1 MVTAVGS
8 GMLGIVVD
16 EVFDTEEI
24 VVKPVAPILRHVT
37 MFSGNTIL
45 GDGAV
50 VMILDPNGVA
60 RSAGVAART
69 ARGQNDVAKS
79 AATQSSDGLA
89 LLLFRAAGEPAPR
102 VVPLSLIARLEAIPR
117 NKIERSASGYLTQY
131 RGKLMPLVPM
141 GEMVIEAGTGN
152 SEATQAVLV
161 FSEGEHTM
169 GLMVDEIIDVVHGKL
184 DIELG
189 STRPGLLGT
198 AIIAGQAADVLDTGY
213 WLTSASRD
221 WFKGGSTQGP
231 RRRLLVV
238 EDSDFFRN
246 MLVPAL
252 SAQGY
257 DVTAAGSAG
266 EALKL
271 REAGLIVDAIV
282 SDIEMPDMDG
292 LEFARQVRAGG
303 PWMNLPMIA
312 LTGKDGPADAA
323 RGRNAGFTD
332 YCRKF
337 ERELLIESL
346 RNCLADQVSA

>member
-1 MVTAVGS
+1 M
-8 GMLGIVVD
+8 
-16 EVFDTEEI
+16 
-24 VVKPVAPILRHVT
+24 APILRHVT

-69 ARGQNDVAKS
+69 ARSPNNPTKAE
-79 AATQSSDGLA
+79 ATRSSDGMA
-89 LLLFRAAGEPAPR
+89 LLLFRVAGEVAPR

-117 NKIERSASGYLTQY
+117 EKIERSASGYLTQY

-141 GEMVIEAGTGN
+141 GEMVIETGTGN
-152 SEATQAVLV
+152 AEGTQAVLV
-161 FSEGEHTM
+161 FAEGEHTM
-169 GLMVDEIIDVVHGKL
+169 GLMVDEIVDVVHGTL
-184 DIELG
+184 EVELA

-213 WLTSASRD
+213 WLTEASRD
-221 WFKGGSTQGP
+221 WFKGGGSQNSS
-231 RRRLLVV
+231 RKRLLVV

-257 DVTAAGSAG
+257 DVTAAGSAS

-271 REAGLIVDAIV
+271 RDGGLMMDAIV
-282 SDIEMPDMDG
+282 SDVDMPDMDG

-303 PWMNLPMIA
+303 PWTHLPMIA
-312 LTGKDGPADAA
+312 LTGMDGTADAA
-323 RGRNAGFTD
+323 RGRDAGFTD
-332 YCRKF
+332 YCRKS

-346 RNCLADQVSA
+346 HNCLNEPVSA